1 MTSGWHGFSGANLVK
16 IMHRSLARDIKEAVM
31 ANPLATW
38 WDCPPPHPVRSWS
51 RYWLEYPCTN
61 GPR

>member
-38 WDCPPPHPVRSWS
+38 
-51 RYWLEYPCTN
+51 
-61 GPR
+61 